1 MLKKWETLE
10 SNVIYQ
16 NPWWTYRRDEFQ
28 IPEGVSGEYHYVQT
42 HGSTMILP
50 ITADGKLLL
59 VKQYRY
65 LGKKESLEFPCGA
78 IKPGSDANETAHI
91 ELREETGFRA
101 GMLNKVGEFNPYN
114 GVTDEICEVFV
125 GADLA
130 PAPAPSDETEEFE
143 LVECLTS
150 EVDDLI
156 RRNEIWDG
164 MTMAAWLLARA
175 RVVQVISGASS

>member
-10 SNVIYQ
+10 SNVMYE

-28 IPEGVSGEYHYVQT
+28 IPEGITGEYHYV
-42 HGSTMILP
+42 HSPGSTMIIP
-50 ITADGKLLL
+50 VTANGKLLL

-65 LGKKESLEFPCGA
+65 LGKRESLEFPCGA
-78 IKPGSDANETAHI
+78 IKPGADATETAHI

-101 GMLNKVGEFNPYN
+101 AVLERVGHFNPYN
-114 GVTDEICEVFV
+114 GVTDEICDVFI
-125 GADLA
+125 GAQLSHS
-130 PAPAPSDETEEFE
+130 PAPRDETEEFE
-143 LVECLTS
+143 LIECLTS

-164 MTMAAWLLARA
+164 MTMAAWILGRG
-175 RVVQVISGASS
+175 RVVEKISRGS